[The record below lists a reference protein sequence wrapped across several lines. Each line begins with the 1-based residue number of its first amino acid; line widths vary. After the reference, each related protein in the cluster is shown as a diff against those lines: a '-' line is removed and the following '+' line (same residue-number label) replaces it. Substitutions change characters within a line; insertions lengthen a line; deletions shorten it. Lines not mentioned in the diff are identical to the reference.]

1 MKNNNPKIDY
11 SLVEQSLN
19 NQLIQVL
26 SGLAVV
32 PEVNIKKY
40 ERLIIAGMGGS
51 RLPADILINCFSEKL
66 LVPVMI
72 VSDYNVP
79 EKLLDSKTVV
89 IALSYSGETEEVL
102 SVISQANNHN
112 IDVYTISAGGKLAKA
127 KAIKNIIFPTADNS
141 SQQPR
146 YGVGYMLGALLG
158 LMQSLQLVEL
168 TLKEI
173 KNSLAIANKDVNKLK
188 TQLLKTTSDL
198 AKKIPVL
205 ISAEHLA
212 GLTLLMQN
220 QIHETAK
227 HFSCQFVVPNL
238 NHHLLEG
245 LANPK
250 NNLKNFYFIFFNSD
264 LYHQRNQQRIKLTSQ
279 IIKKQGFDG
288 KIIQLTKNNKLTQV
302 LTLLVV
308 AGNLALTLAKNN
320 KVDPK
325 IVPWVDYFKKSLAQ

>member
-1 MKNNNPKIDY
+1 MKKNNFIVDY
-11 SLVEQSLN
+11 SSVEQSLN

-32 PEVNIKKY
+32 PEISVKKY
-40 ERLIIAGMGGS
+40 ARLIIVGMGGS
-51 RLPADILINCFSEKL
+51 RLPADILINCLSEKL

-72 VSDYNVP
+72 VSDYGFP
-79 EKLLDSKTVV
+79 EKLLDSGTAV
-89 IALSYSGETEEVL
+89 IAISYSGETEEVL
-102 SVISQANNHN
+102 VAIEQANKHN
-112 IDVYTISAGGKLAKA
+112 VDVYTISAGGKLAQA
-127 KAIKNIIFPTADNS
+127 KAVKNIIFPTTDNP

-158 LMQSLQLVEL
+158 LFQVLQLVDL
-168 TLKEI
+168 TLKEV
-173 KNSLAIANKDVNKLK
+173 KNSLAIANKDVTKLK
-188 TQLLKTTSDL
+188 NQLLKTTNEL
-198 AKKIPVL
+198 TKKIPIL
-205 ISAEHLA
+205 IGAEHLA
-212 GLTLLMQN
+212 GLALLMQN

-227 HFSCQFVVPNL
+227 HFSCQFIVPNL

-250 NNLKNFYFIFFNSD
+250 STYKNFYFIFFNSD
-264 LYHQRNQQRIKLTSQ
+264 LYHQRNQQRIKLTLQ
-279 IIKKQGFDG
+279 TIKKQGFDG
-288 KIIQLTKNNKLTQV
+288 KILQLTKNNKLTQA

-325 IVPWVDYFKKSLAQ
+325 VVPWVDYFKKSLAK